1 MKRTPIWRWAAV
13 ACHLSALLAPGA
25 PCWNQLPLGRF
36 YRKEPAGLPGSV
48 FAAHGAVLPGP
59 ASAAAAPA
67 VCLGQRSG
75 LPPLPPGSCRLAVH
89 PVRQLEPLERRPG
102 GPSPDHGTAPDSA
115 SRCPHGGHLCPF
127 ATPVSSPL
135 RPAPQVDRPSQQR
148 GPMEP
153 RNSGRSH
160 KQSRL
165 LPLSHWQ
172 KFPHP
177 RFPLQTAHL
186 HSILQNFFRL
196 TKLPLRNRIQL

>member
-1 MKRTPIWRWAAV
+1 MKRAILILILCAV
-13 ACHLSALLAPGA
+13 FLSACGNAA
-25 PCWNQLPLGRF
+25 ETAER
-36 YRKEPAGLPGSV
+36 SV
-48 FAAHGAVLPGP
+48 SVDTSAVSQTTT
-59 ASAAAAPA
+59 AVTVSA
-67 VCLGQRSG
+67 
-75 LPPLPPGSCRLAVH
+75 PGSCRLAVH

-102 GPSPDHGTAPDSA
+102 GPSPDHGAAPDSA

-127 ATPVSSPL
+127 AAPVSSPL

-196 TKLPLRNRIQL
+196 TKLPLRNRMQL

>member
-25 PCWNQLPLGRF
+25 WLYFVRHAGTSFRWAGFTGRNLLVCLVLSLLPTALFFLAQLLQR
-36 YRKEPAGLPGSV
+36 RHQQSAWGSV
-48 FAAHGAVLPGP
+48 
-59 ASAAAAPA
+59 
-67 VCLGQRSG
+67 
-75 LPPLPPGSCRLAVH
+75 LALH

-102 GPSPDHGTAPDSA
+102 GPSPDHGAAPDSA

-177 RFPLQTAHL
+177 RFPLQTAHF

>member
-25 PCWNQLPLGRF
+25 WLYFVRHAGTSFRWAGFTGRN
-36 YRKEPAGLPGSV
+36 L
-48 FAAHGAVLPGP
+48 L
-59 ASAAAAPA
+59 
-67 VCLGQRSG
+67 VCLVLSLLPTALFFLAQLLQRRRPV

-102 GPSPDHGTAPDSA
+102 GPSPDHGAAPDSA

-127 ATPVSSPL
+127 AAPVSSPL

-177 RFPLQTAHL
+177 RFPLQTAHSY
-186 HSILQNFFRL
+186 SILQNFFRL
-196 TKLPLRNRIQL
+196 TKLPLRNRMQL